1 MTEERNLG
9 IDRHRQA
16 RGLGEGNTGP
26 NPVQP
31 PKRKYYTFTLFNYDD
46 EVKIELNRQLGVL
59 CDKYQYGEEICP
71 TTGRPHLQGFINLKK
86 PRRITELKR
95 VVNNPKFIPCNGSE
109 ADNLRYTS
117 KDHIVTRY
125 GFPKPIKIIEVLRPW
140 QAEVEKLCF
149 TEPDDRKVF
158 WYWEPIGNVGKS
170 AFIKYMVVKHNAL
183 VCQGGKHSDI
193 INLVFN
199 TDMDKSNIVL
209 FDIPRAHRGNISYSA
224 LECIKTGM
232 VCNTKYE
239 TGVKVFNPP
248 HIIVFANFPPE
259 NPESLSEDKWMIT
272 ELT

>member
-1 MTEERNLG
+1 MTEETNLG
-9 IDRHRQA
+9 KNRQRKA

-26 NPVQP
+26 NPVQLP
-31 PKRKYYTFTLFNYDD
+31 RRKYYTFTLFNYDD
-46 EVKIELNRQLGVL
+46 EVKIELNRQLVTL

-71 TTGRPHLQGFINLKK
+71 TTGRPHLQGFVNLKK

-95 VVNNPKFIPCNGSE
+95 VVNQPKFIPCSGNE
-109 ADNLRYTS
+109 EHNLRYTS
-117 KDHIVTRY
+117 KDGIVTRY
-125 GFPKPIKIIEVLRPW
+125 GFPAPIEIITVLRPW

-149 TEPDDRKVF
+149 TKPDDRTVF
-158 WYWEPIGNVGKS
+158 WYWEPVGKVGKS
-170 AFIKYMVVKHNAL
+170 AFIKYMAVKHRAI

-193 INLVFN
+193 INLIFN

-239 TGVKVFNPP
+239 TGFKVFNPP

-259 NPESLSEDKWMIT
+259 CPENLSEDKWMIT
-272 ELT
+272 ELA